1 MPLLE
6 VFEPF
11 EDLRISRVQGKTLF
25 EKAEENFD
33 SFEFIENYLNLADQ
47 LLMEP
52 EGVVPSPLSDRELF
66 QDLSSFY
73 LEDNIN
79 KDQDTLDFLMV

>member
-73 LEDNIN
+73 LEDSID

>member
-1 MPLLE
+1 
-6 VFEPF
+6 
-11 EDLRISRVQGKTLF
+11 
-25 EKAEENFD
+25 
-33 SFEFIENYLNLADQ
+33 
-47 LLMEP
+47 MEP

-73 LEDNIN
+73 LEDSID